1 MLKRTF
7 NYLKK
12 DRAIPCPSGSRWK
25 KVNTLVRDGNNLML
39 KETGRIDIAEQ
50 IASYED
56 GVSLAKMI
64 ERYKRGDTSALNRG
78 SAFYEDVSG
87 YDTDVQIVINNN
99 RTVVSEIGK
108 LKKDPKQEPKQEP
121 VVNSPINE
129 KEGEVNAES

>member
-1 MLKRTF
+1 M
-7 NYLKK
+7 
-12 DRAIPCPSGSRWK
+12 
-25 KVNTLVRDGNNLML
+25 

-78 SAFYEDVSG
+78 SAFFEDVSG
-87 YDTDVQIVINNN
+87 YDTDAQIVINNN

-108 LKKDPKQEPKQEP
+108 KRADQSSAAAAIKTD
-121 VVNSPINE
+121 VVSEDGKNE